1 MGVWLLSICYTHKY
15 WCNLLFK
22 SHLLFVITRML
33 AKTCVDWNVQITA
46 EVWVLHFCLL
56 YASMRLF
63 AVVSILLI
71 VSTTSISGRI
81 QYECSFVV
89 GGSVYQEKDG
99 RWVFTREELT
109 SNIAFGHYERDMNT
123 TGIFPILSAVIF
135 RMELSPNWDESH
147 VFEWT
152 AGLCRRFPR
161 GNHHGG
167 RYLHSECESV
177 RGRYRTLRT
186 GRSWTL
192 QCVVWS
198 VDSEYSRWKRCM
210 GEEGVCEG
218 WSALLESPP
227 SAGFANRWYL
237 WWIYVCEQALPQAR
251 KHCNSHL
258 TP

>member
-1 MGVWLLSICYTHKY
+1 MEDKWISRCASLASPWTLRIPLAGDWPKCKDHPPRMGVWLLSICYTHKY

-123 TGIFPILSAVIF
+123 TGIFPH
-135 RMELSPNWDESH
+135 P
-147 VFEWT
+147 
-152 AGLCRRFPR
+152 LC
-161 GNHHGG
+161 
-167 RYLHSECESV
+167 
-177 RGRYRTLRT
+177 
-186 GRSWTL
+186 
-192 QCVVWS
+192 
-198 VDSEYSRWKRCM
+198 
-210 GEEGVCEG
+210 
-218 WSALLESPP
+218 
-227 SAGFANRWYL
+227 
-237 WWIYVCEQALPQAR
+237 
-251 KHCNSHL
+251 CNF
-258 TP
+258 